1 MTDENETRKGGVR
14 RTRVAVVV
22 LFSLAFLVP
31 VLGVG
36 VGSVAAQPD
45 CGSITYAEYPDSL
58 GVQTVQQL
66 QCMSQNPTADYTLRS
81 DIDASVTEGWYD
93 GAGFDPVGTFRGTF
107 DGNGHTV
114 RGLTIDRPEVPEEDP
129 VGLFS
134 SASSDAVMENV
145 ELERVDVTGNEFVGG
160 LVGKTR
166 GEVRNSSVSGIVTGE
181 RNVGGL
187 VGFNVGGVVTRTF
200 STADV
205 TANGRNGGGLV
216 GRNTGEVSLSYT
228 DANVRGD
235 TALGGVVGYSVGTDA
250 DIRDTYS
257 RSTVNANIAIVG
269 GIAGENRGGSVLRRS
284 YSAGE
289 IDATSEVLGVAG
301 SNSGTVVT
309 SYYDSESVRGRGSPG
324 EEGIGTRL
332 TTRQMTGDNAELR
345 IEGFDFGDTW
355 IIPGRNAYPILSWQ
369 TNVEPIHLQ
378 GVSDGDIGEDN
389 GGEREET
396 DGETDDGTDG
406 DTDDGEADGESEGG
420 NETDDGTDGDT
431 NGEGTD
437 GETDNATGEGD
448 TDGETD
454 GEDAEDETD
463 DETDG
468 TDGTEGMPGF
478 GFLAGIAALLGGAL
492 LLSRRSGSD

>member
-1 MTDENETRKGGVR
+1 MTEKNKTRNGGVG

-22 LFSLAFLVP
+22 LFAMVFLVP
-31 VLGVG
+31 LGVG

-81 DIDASVTEGWYD
+81 DIDASATEEWYD
-93 GAGFDPVGTFRGTF
+93 GAGFEPVGTFRGTF

-114 RGLTIDRPEVPEEDP
+114 RGLTIDRPDESE

-145 ELERVDVTGNEFVGG
+145 ELERVDVTGNEAVGG
-160 LVGKTR
+160 LAGRTR
-166 GEVRNSSVSGIVTGE
+166 GEVRNSSASGVVVGE
-181 RNVGGL
+181 RGVGGL

-205 TANGRNGGGLV
+205 TANARNGGGLV

-228 DANVRGD
+228 DANVRGNV
-235 TALGGVVGYSVGTDA
+235 ALGGVVGYSVGSQA
-250 DIRDTYS
+250 DIRDTHS
-257 RSTVNANIAIVG
+257 RSTVNANTAIVG
-269 GIAGENRGGSVLRRS
+269 GIAGENRGGSVLRKS

-289 IDATSEVLGVAG
+289 LDAQSEVNGVAG
-301 SNSGTVVT
+301 SDSGTVVT
-309 SYYDSESVRGRGSPG
+309 SYYDAESVRGRGSPDS
-324 EEGIGTRL
+324 IGTRL

-345 IEGFDFGDTW
+345 MEGFDFGDTW
-355 IIPGRNAYPILSWQ
+355 IIPDRNSYPILSWQ
-369 TNVEPIHLQ
+369 TSDEPIHQQ
-378 GVSDGDIGEDN
+378 GVSGGDIGV
-389 GGEREET
+389 
-396 DGETDDGTDG
+396 DDSG
-406 DTDDGEADGESEGG
+406 DDGEDGESDDG
-420 NETDDGTDGDT
+420 NETDDGTDGGT
-431 NGEGTD
+431 NGEDTDGESDDGNETDDGTDGGTNGEDTD
-437 GETDNATGEGD
+437 GETDNGTTDGEA
-448 TDGETD
+448 DGETD
-454 GEDAEDETD
+454 GEGADGEAD